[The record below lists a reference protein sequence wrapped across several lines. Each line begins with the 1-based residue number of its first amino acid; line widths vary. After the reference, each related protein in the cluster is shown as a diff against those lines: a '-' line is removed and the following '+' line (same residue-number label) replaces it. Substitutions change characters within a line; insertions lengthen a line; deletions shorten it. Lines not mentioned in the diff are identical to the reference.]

1 MKALSFCFFIRFF
14 DLYCPRCIVALQKM
28 LGGQI
33 SVGLSFGASARA
45 FYMAADGLF

>member
-1 MKALSFCFFIRFF
+1 
-14 DLYCPRCIVALQKM
+14 M

-45 FYMAADGLF
+45 FYMAADGLFKGLG

>member
-1 MKALSFCFFIRFF
+1 
-14 DLYCPRCIVALQKM
+14 M